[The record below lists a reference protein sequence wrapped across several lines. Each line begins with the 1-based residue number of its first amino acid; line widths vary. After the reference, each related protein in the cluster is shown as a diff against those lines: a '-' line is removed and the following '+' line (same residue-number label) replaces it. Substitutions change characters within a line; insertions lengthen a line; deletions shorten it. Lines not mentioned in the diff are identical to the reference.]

1 MGYTIPK
8 PNKATLISPY
18 EADADYTPTPLM
30 RFQIEQVNGRPGLG
44 SYANPLLYMN
54 RTVAQHHLRVE
65 VLAMLAE
72 VRHASPPSL
81 CLPSTTAI
89 MRISTATAS

>member
-8 PNKATLISPY
+8 PKKATLISPY

-54 RTVAQHHLRVE
+54 RIVAQAFLRDARRILDDFE
-65 VLAMLAE
+65 KTYDKLA
-72 VRHASPPSL
+72 VRFADEMKKG
-81 CLPSTTAI
+81 AQK
-89 MRISTATAS
+89 